1 MRVVPRVG
9 LCCNHSPSP
18 PPLRPSPHR
27 ATVHTPSTASA
38 QRLHT
43 QHTQVGDNVMLIGN
57 NEGEDFTMKF
67 GKISNRNR
75 YRPKEWSTYVQ
86 TTFDR
91 TGGSSGSPV
100 LNSKYEVRGC
110 SSSGAVVR

>member
-1 MRVVPRVG
+1 
-9 LCCNHSPSP
+9 
-18 PPLRPSPHR
+18 
-27 ATVHTPSTASA
+27 
-38 QRLHT
+38 
-43 QHTQVGDNVMLIGN
+43 MLIGN

-100 LNSKYEVRGC
+100 LNSKYEVRASVAAVEEVRWC
-110 SSSGAVVR
+110 S